1 MKLYEYQAKAILA
14 GHGVPVLR
22 GTLVVDAKHAID
34 AAKSLSSEGPWVVKA
49 QVHAGGRG
57 KAGGVKLA
65 KSLAEVADISKSMLG
80 MTLVTKQTGPAG
92 IPVRKIYIEEGC
104 RIARELYSAVLV
116 DRASQKIC
124 VLASM
129 AGGMEI
135 EDLAASRPEAIKKLL
150 VDPVAGPAEGGFE
163 LLAAGIGLKGEEKK
177 KFADV
182 LSRLYD
188 AFIKEDALLVEVN
201 PMVFTEAGDVIALD
215 AKLTVDDN
223 ALFRHPDTARLMD
236 PEAEDPLE
244 LQAKEVGLSYIALNG
259 NIGCMVNGAGLAMAT
274 MDIIKLYGGSPA
286 NFLDVGGSATV
297 ERITAA
303 FRIMMENP
311 RISAILVNIFGGIMQ
326 CDVAARG
333 LVEATRALG
342 ITLPIVVRMH
352 GTHEVEAHRILK
364 NSGLSIVSAD
374 TMSDAAQKAVAAA
387 KGELK

>member
-22 GTLVVDAKHAID
+22 GTPVFEADKAVE
-34 AAKSLSSEGPWVVKA
+34 AAKALGETGPWVVKA

-65 KSLAEVADISKSMLG
+65 KTLGEVDVISHQMIG
-80 MTLVTKQTGPAG
+80 MTLVSKQTGPKG
-92 IPVRKIYIEEGC
+92 VPVRKVYIEEGC
-104 RIARELYSAVLV
+104 RIARELYAAVLV
-116 DRASQKIC
+116 DRAAQKVC
-124 VLASM
+124 VLASS

-135 EDLAASRPEAIKKLL
+135 EDLARDNPDAIKKLL
-150 VDPVAGPAEGGFE
+150 IDPVSGPASGAFEG
-163 LLAAGIGLKGEEKK
+163 LAAEAGLEGAERQ

-182 LSRLYD
+182 LSKLYE
-188 AFIKEDALLVEVN
+188 AFCAEDALLVEVN
-201 PMVFTEAGDVIALD
+201 PMVFTESGDVLALD
-215 AKLTVDDN
+215 AKLSVDDN
-223 ALFRHPDTARLMD
+223 ALFRHPETAKLLD

-244 LQAKEVGLSYIALNG
+244 LQAKEKSLSYIALDG

-311 RISAILVNIFGGIMQ
+311 RIRAILVNIFGGIMQ
-326 CDVAARG
+326 CDVAAEG
-333 LVEATRALG
+333 LVEATRTLG
-342 ITLPIVVRMH
+342 IKLPIVVRMH
-352 GTHEVEAHRILK
+352 GTHEAEAHRILRE
-364 NSGLSIVSAD
+364 SGLALIPAD

-387 KGELK
+387 KGEL

>member
-22 GTLVVDAKHAID
+22 GTPVFEADKAVD
-34 AAKSLSSEGPWVVKA
+34 AAKALGETGPWVVKA

-65 KSLAEVADISKSMLG
+65 KTLAEVDAIARQMIG
-80 MTLVTKQTGPAG
+80 MTLISKQTGPKG
-92 IPVRKIYIEEGC
+92 VPVRKVYIEEGC
-104 RIARELYSAVLV
+104 KIARELYAAVLV
-116 DRASQKIC
+116 DRAAQKVC
-124 VLASM
+124 VLASS

-135 EDLAASRPEAIKKLL
+135 EDLARDNPDAIKKLL
-150 VDPVAGPAEGGFE
+150 IDPVAGPVPGAFEG
-163 LLAAGIGLKGEEKK
+163 LAAEAGLEGAEQQ
-177 KFADV
+177 KFAEV
-182 LSRLYD
+182 LSKLYE
-188 AFIKEDALLVEVN
+188 AFCAEDALLVEVN
-201 PMVFTEAGDVIALD
+201 PMVFTESGDVLALD
-215 AKLTVDDN
+215 AKLSVDDN
-223 ALFRHPDTARLMD
+223 ALFRHPETAKLLD

-244 LQAKEVGLSYIALNG
+244 LQAKEKNLSYIALDG

-311 RISAILVNIFGGIMQ
+311 RIRAILVNIFGGIMQ
-326 CDVAARG
+326 CDVAAEG
-333 LVEATRALG
+333 LVEATRTLG
-342 ITLPIVVRMH
+342 IKLPIVVRMH
-352 GTHEVEAHRILK
+352 GTHEAEAHRILRE
-364 NSGLSIVSAD
+364 SGLALIPAD

-387 KGELK
+387 KGEL

>member
-223 ALFRHPDTARLMD
+223 ALFRHPDT
-236 PEAEDPLE
+236 
-244 LQAKEVGLSYIALNG
+244 KEVGLSYIALNG